1 MANGHGGFRPGSG
14 RKAGIPNSKTL
25 EIRDR
30 ASREGNTP
38 LEVMLG
44 IMKERLVVGD
54 QDGALVAANM
64 AAPYMHSRLAATE
77 VKMEA
82 EVRSCVISSEPMTAE
97 EWVATYG
104 RNDGEPLSA
113 GAE

>member
-1 MANGHGGFRPGSG
+1 MANGHGGYRPGSG

-30 ASREGNTP
+30 AAREGNTL
-38 LEVMLG
+38 LEVMLS
-44 IMKERLVVGD
+44 IMKDRLATGD
-54 QDGALVAANM
+54 QEGALVAANM

-82 EVRSCVISSEPMTAE
+82 EVRSRVISGEPMKAE

-104 RNDGEPLSA
+104 RNDAEPTVNA
-113 GAE
+113 G